1 MKMYNGAVEIAQ
13 GAGVGVLPV
22 TLRYNMPVGLD
33 KMDCPLSNAIQ
44 VMNVSGKRVSVNF
57 GAVMQ
62 PASIEEVRAE
72 ITKAYTSMD

>member
-22 TLRYNMPVGLD
+22 TLRYNLPVGLD

-44 VMNVSGKRVSVNF
+44 VLLVLVLC
-57 GAVMQ
+57 
-62 PASIEEVRAE
+62 
-72 ITKAYTSMD
+72 